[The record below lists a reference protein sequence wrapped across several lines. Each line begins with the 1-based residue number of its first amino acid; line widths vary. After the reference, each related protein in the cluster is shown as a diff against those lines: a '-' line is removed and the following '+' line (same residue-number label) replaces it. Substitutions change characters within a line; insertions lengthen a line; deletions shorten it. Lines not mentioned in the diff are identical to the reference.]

1 VIREQVHDLPSSPIQ
16 QPVDP
21 AANFAAA
28 EAYIRDAASQGCQ
41 IAQLPEY
48 HLTSWAPEH
57 ADFISS
63 TKESVT
69 YLSRY
74 QDLARE
80 LNINIV
86 PGTICEVHPLS
97 DENQNSDSSVPGIE
111 LRNMAYFIA
120 AGSGTILSTY
130 QKKNLWHPERPHLT
144 GSAHQPH
151 AAFDIPTLPRLD
163 PSRPV
168 RAGML
173 VCWDI
178 AFPEAFRALVA
189 DGADIIFVPS
199 FWYMSDVDE
208 EARRHNPDS
217 EKAFLESAL
226 VARAYENTAAVVFVN
241 AGGLSQVAMP
251 ILGAVGR
258 MGTAEE
264 EKARGKGAGQEMRV
278 VEVDMDVLRIAEGNY
293 KVREDMRKEGW
304 HYGYTLRKTG

>member
-1 VIREQVHDLPSSPIQ
+1 MISQAHTIQ

-28 EAYIRDAASQGCQ
+28 ESYIRDAASQGCH

-57 ADFISS
+57 PDFISS
-63 TKESVT
+63 TTESVT
-69 YLSRY
+69 YLARY

-97 DENQNSDSSVPGIE
+97 DESTNDDPTTTTSVPPIE

-151 AAFDIPTLPRLD
+151 TAFDIPTLPRLD

-168 RAGML
+168 RAGLL

-208 EARRHNPDS
+208 PARRHNPDC
-217 EKAFLESAL
+217 ERAFLESVL

-264 EKARGKGAGQEMRV
+264 EKGREEMRV
-278 VEVDMDVLRIAEGNY
+278 VEVDMDVLGIAEGNY
-293 KVREDMRKEGW
+293 KVREDMRREGW